1 MILPRKTHS
10 YPKFGVHVCMDNAAT
25 DSTLETYVIRFKLV
39 YALGW
44 YESSFGDGFSWRQR
58 KSNISLA
65 FLQNTT

>member
-1 MILPRKTHS
+1 
-10 YPKFGVHVCMDNAAT
+10 MDNAAT